1 MSLPLEVELTTPNGI
16 TYKQPTGLFI
26 NNEFVKSKSGRTFE
40 TINPTNE
47 EPIASVYEGDAED
60 IDIAVKA
67 ARAALDSPEWS
78 EITTE
83 KRGRLLY
90 KLADL
95 IEENI
100 DLLASI
106 DTWDNGKPFTV
117 ARDVD
122 VAGVVSCL
130 RYYAGWSDKIYGK
143 TIDVDS
149 KKLAYTLHQPIGVC
163 AQIIPWNYPL
173 LMLAWK
179 LGPALCTGNTI
190 VLKTAEQT
198 PLSALVIGRL
208 AKEAGYPPGVLNIIS
223 GFGRTAGAH
232 LAAHEGVDKVAFTGS
247 TATGRIVMKAASSN
261 LKNITLETG
270 GKSPAI
276 IFDDCDLEQTVKWA
290 HAGIMGNMGQVC
302 CATSRLYV
310 QDTIYEK
317 FLPLFRAQTEKISVV
332 GDPFEKNTFQGPQ
345 ITKVQ
350 FDKILGYVESGKK
363 EGATLVCG
371 GQRTGDKGFFIE
383 PTIFTD
389 VKDDM
394 TISKEEVFGPFVVI
408 STFKTAEEAVKRA
421 NDTTYGLG
429 ASVFTRDL
437 QRAHKVAAKLESGMV
452 WVNSSGDSH
461 HQIPFGG
468 VKQSGIGRELGDYAL
483 QSYTQVKAVHV
494 NLGSTM

>member
-16 TYKQPTGLFI
+16 KYTQPTGLFI
-26 NNEFVKSKSGRTFE
+26 NGEFVKSKSGRTFE
-40 TINPTNE
+40 TINPSNE
-47 EPIASVYEGDAED
+47 EVIASVYEGDAED
-60 IDIAVKA
+60 IDLAVKA
-67 ARAALDSPEWS
+67 ARAALSHPEYADIS
-78 EITTE
+78 TE
-83 KRGRLLY
+83 QRGRLLY

-95 IEENI
+95 VEKNK

-122 VAGVVSCL
+122 VSGVVSCL
-130 RYYAGWSDKIYGK
+130 RYYAGWADKIYGK
-143 TIDVDS
+143 TIDVGP

-163 AQIIPWNYPL
+163 GQIIPWNYPL

-198 PLSALVIGRL
+198 PLSALVIARL

-223 GFGRTAGAH
+223 GFGRTAGAA
-232 LAAHEGVDKVAFTGS
+232 LAVHEDVDKIAFTGS
-247 TATGRIVMKAASSN
+247 TATGRIVMKAAAGT
-261 LKNITLETG
+261 LKNITFETG
-270 GKSPAI
+270 GKSPNI
-276 IFDDCDLEQTVKWA
+276 IFDDCDFEQAIKWS
-290 HAGIMGNMGQVC
+290 HDGIMGNMGQVC
-302 CATSRLYV
+302 CATSRIYV
-310 QDTIYEK
+310 QEGIYEK
-317 FLPLFRAQTEKISVV
+317 FVQAFKEHTQKISVV
-332 GDPFEKNTFQGPQ
+332 DDPFDTKTFQGPQ
-345 ITKVQ
+345 ITKQQ

-363 EGATLVCG
+363 EGARLVCG
-371 GQRTGDKGFFIE
+371 GQRLGDKGFFIE
-383 PTIFTD
+383 PTIFAD

-394 TISKEEVFGPFVVI
+394 TISREEIFGPFVVF
-408 STFKTAEEAVKRA
+408 SSFKTAEEAIRRA

-429 ASVFTRDL
+429 AAVFTKDIGK
-437 QRAHKVAAKLESGMV
+437 AHNVASKLESGMV

-494 NLGSTM
+494 NIGEKL